1 MKIYLV
7 TGGCGFIGSYV
18 VGELLK
24 DENNFIYVI
33 DKMGIGSSPDNII
46 GGHLGGHPRVN
57 YIFRDI
63 AAADIAAV
71 LPSVRADY
79 VIHLAAES
87 HVDRSI
93 EDSSPFVQS
102 NVAGTVNILNYVKDV
117 GARMVHVSTDE
128 VYGHLDLTSPPF
140 RESDP
145 LQPRSPYAASKA
157 ASDLFVQSYFKTY
170 HTDVSI
176 TRCCNNYGPRQHDEK
191 LIPTIIRAIISGKK
205 IPIYGNG
212 MNIREWIH
220 AKDHAAAIIEV
231 LYMDD
236 PGTVFNIPGSKHLT
250 NIDITR
256 NIIGIVENQLP
267 SAKRAVSDYIEF
279 VVDRAGHDFRYAITT
294 QYNLEAVEYQQ
305 EFCLGDTVAHY
316 IKKYSELKQIL

>member
-267 SAKRAVSDYIEF
+267 STKREGGDYIEF
-279 VVDRAGHDFRYAITT
+279 VVDRAGHDFRYAVAT
-294 QYNLEAVEYQQ
+294 QYDLESVKYQQ
-305 EFCLGDTVAHY
+305 EFCLEDTVAHY

>member
-1 MKIYLV
+1 MKYYLV

-18 VGELLK
+18 VEKLLA

-46 GGHLGGHPRVN
+46 HGHPRVN

-63 AAADIAAV
+63 ITADIAAV
-71 LPSVRADY
+71 LPSAKIDY

-93 EDSSPFVQS
+93 KDSTPFVQS
-102 NVAGTVNILNYVKDV
+102 NVVGTINILDYVKSV

-128 VYGHLDLTSPPF
+128 VYGHLQASDPPF
-140 RESDP
+140 RESDS

-157 ASDLFVQSYFKTY
+157 ASDLFVLSYYKTY
-170 HTDVSI
+170 NIDVSI
-176 TRCCNNYGPRQHDEK
+176 TRCCNNYGPRQHHEK
-191 LIPTIIRAIISGKK
+191 LIPTIIRSIISGKK

-220 AKDHAAAIIEV
+220 AEDHAAAIIEV
-231 LYMDD
+231 LHMNA
-236 PGTVFNIPGSKHLT
+236 PGTVFNIPGSKHLA
-250 NIDITR
+250 NIDIASK
-256 NIIGIVENQLP
+256 IIKILEKQLP
-267 SAKRAVSDYIEF
+267 RVKREEGDYIEF
-279 VVDRAGHDFRYAITT
+279 VEDRAGHDFRYAVAT
-294 QYNLEAVEYQQ
+294 QYNLEAVDYQRD
-305 EFCLGDTVAHY
+305 FCLEDTVAFY
-316 IKKYSELKQIL
+316 IKTNTLK